1 MNRTRIQIA
10 KPDIV
15 RHFDALPNHVLKAKE
30 IYAILAEQR
39 TFWRLAQN
47 TTAERFIEFLEK
59 YSKLKQYEFRFP
71 QRAENCYVWDQAP
84 LLAILLGLKKN
95 LHFSHYT
102 AMRAHGLTEQS
113 PKSIYLTDERTASHT
128 SEREN
133 TISQADIDN
142 AFKKPARISSNWV
155 EHDGKKIYLLNGA
168 DTGNLGVVTE
178 QMTDESGADVQARKT
193 NLERTLIDITVR
205 PVYAGGVFEVAKA
218 YELAKERV
226 SINRLVAM
234 LHKLSFVYPYHQAV
248 GYYLKRAN
256 YKPNQ
261 IDLVRRLPMD
271 QDFYLTHEM
280 NDTRY
285 DSDWRLHVPS
295 GF

>member
-15 RHFDALPNHVLKAKE
+15 RHFDALPDHVLKPKE

-39 TFWRLAQN
+39 DFWRLAQN
-47 TTAERFIEFLEK
+47 TTAERFIEFLLK
-59 YSKLKQYEFRFP
+59 HSKLKQYEFRFP
-71 QRAENCYVWDQAP
+71 QRTERCYVWDQAP
-84 LLAILLGLKKN
+84 LLAILLGLKKD

-113 PKSIYLTDERTASHT
+113 PKSIYLTDERTAPNA
-128 SEREN
+128 SERKN

-142 AFKKPARISSNWV
+142 AFKKPARASSNWV
-155 EHDGKKIYLLNGA
+155 EYDDKKIYLLNGA
-168 DTGNLGVVTE
+168 DTSHLGIVTE
-178 QMTDESGADVQARKT
+178 LMTDESGAEVQARLT

-226 SINRLVAM
+226 SINKLVAT

-248 GYYLKRAN
+248 GYYLQRAD
-256 YKPNQ
+256 YKPSQ
-261 IDLVRRLPMD
+261 IDLVRRLSRA
-271 QDFYLTHEM
+271 QDFYLSHEM
-280 NDTRY
+280 NNTSY
-285 DSDWRLHVPS
+285 DSDWRLHIPS

>member
-15 RHFDALPNHVLKAKE
+15 RHFDALPDHVLKPKE

-39 TFWRLAQN
+39 NFWRLAQA

-59 YSKLKQYEFRFP
+59 HSKLKQYEFLFP
-71 QRAENCYVWDQAP
+71 QRAERCYVWDQAP
-84 LLAILLGLKKN
+84 LLAILLGLKKD

-102 AMRAHGLTEQS
+102 AMRALGLTEQS
-113 PKSIYLTDERTASHT
+113 PKSIYLTDERTTSHA
-128 SEREN
+128 SERDSK
-133 TISQADIDN
+133 ISQADIDS
-142 AFKKPARISSNWV
+142 AFKKPARASSNWV
-155 EHDGKKIYLLNGA
+155 EYDDKKIYLLNGA
-168 DTGNLGVVTE
+168 DTGHLGVVTE
-178 QMTDESGADVQARKT
+178 LMTDESGAEVQARVT

-226 SINRLVAM
+226 SINKLVAM
-234 LHKLSFVYPYHQAV
+234 LHKLRFVYPYHQAV
-248 GYYLKRAN
+248 GYYLQRAG
-256 YKPNQ
+256 YKPSQ
-261 IDLVRRLPMD
+261 IDLVRRLPME

-280 NDTRY
+280 NDTHY
-285 DSDWRLHVPS
+285 DSDWRLHIPS